1 MCGIEKH
8 LSKLVVYKAKKMISY
23 AQYMTFL
30 SRNYYGK
37 EEEGAQM
44 NDLAVFS
51 SEFLKLQT
59 QVKRIQSA
67 NITGKTNWTIFYGV
81 VIVVLA
87 YLNWD
92 NATYGK
98 YLVAAGVCVFIIAYR
113 LGTSF
118 TKSLRTIQ
126 DFESLMIPVTSQD
139 LLINGHQV
147 IGYMEECKKLVLYV
161 LAVDLFNAI
170 TVCCI
175 VSWVIFHLQY

>member
-1 MCGIEKH
+1 
-8 LSKLVVYKAKKMISY
+8 
-23 AQYMTFL
+23 
-30 SRNYYGK
+30 
-37 EEEGAQM
+37 M

-59 QVKRIQSA
+59 QVKSIQSS
-67 NITGKTNWTIFYGV
+67 NITNKTNWTIFYGV

-98 YLVAAGVCVFIIAYR
+98 YLVAAGACVFIIGYR
-113 LGTSF
+113 LGISF

-139 LLINGHQV
+139 LLMNGYQV
-147 IGYMEECKKLVLYV
+147 LGYMKECRKLVLYV
-161 LAVDLFNAI
+161 FAVDFFNAV

-175 VSWVIFHLQY
+175 VAWIIFHLQY

>member
-1 MCGIEKH
+1 MYSIEKH
-8 LSKLVVYKAKKMISY
+8 LSKLVVYIAKKMISY

-59 QVKRIQSA
+59 QVKSIQSA
-67 NITGKTNWTIFYGV
+67 SITKKTNWTIFYGV

-98 YLVAAGVCVFIIAYR
+98 YLVAAGACVFIIGYR
-113 LGTSF
+113 LGISF

-126 DFESLMIPVTSQD
+126 DFESLLIPVTSQD
-139 LLINGHQV
+139 LLMNGNQV

-170 TVCCI
+170 TVCGI
-175 VSWVIFHLQY
+175 VAWVVFHLQY